1 MKGRK
6 MDFKN
11 LNTFIQVAEVGS
23 FTRAGEILGYS
34 QPTVSFQIKQLETEL
49 GVQLF
54 ERIGHTVSLTDD
66 GKEALLLAQNI
77 CRMTDEMTS
86 GISKREGV
94 EGNVRLAMADSLCTP
109 LVLGGFA
116 EFKKIY
122 PHINIKI
129 TTGGTAEMFRLL
141 EHNEVDLVCTLDS
154 HIYSADY
161 VVVNEKKI
169 NVNFICSQNNPITKK
184 KNLSIDD
191 LLKEPFLLTEKGMS
205 YRRLLDE
212 RLVQNGKE
220 LTPALE
226 IGSVDILCRL
236 VAENTGVSLLPDYVV
251 DNAPKTHE
259 IVKLDVKGFEFE
271 VWQQLIYHK
280 NKWMSPQ
287 LKAVIEY
294 LSRPEVW

>member
-1 MKGRK
+1 
-6 MDFKN
+6 
-11 LNTFIQVAEVGS
+11 
-23 FTRAGEILGYS
+23 
-34 QPTVSFQIKQLETEL
+34 
-49 GVQLF
+49 
-54 ERIGHTVSLTDD
+54 
-66 GKEALLLAQNI
+66 
-77 CRMTDEMTS
+77 
-86 GISKREGV
+86 
-94 EGNVRLAMADSLCTP
+94 
-109 LVLGGFA
+109 
-116 EFKKIY
+116 
-122 PHINIKI
+122 
-129 TTGGTAEMFRLL
+129 MFRLL

-251 DNAPKTHE
+251 DNALKTHE